1 MSFKETE
8 TKLKAQGV
16 DLEYAIGSIEKQL
29 AISDKSVESG
39 IRTF

>member
-16 DLEYAIGSIEKQL
+16 DLEYAIGSIK
-29 AISDKSVESG
+29 ICDF
-39 IRTF
+39 R